1 MEINADFSQRVV
13 VHYDDMQWAASPIAG
28 IRRKM
33 YDRIGDEVARATTLV
48 EYAPGSQFPPHTHT
62 GGEEFIVLQ
71 GVFQDEHGDFPAGS
85 YVRNPP
91 QSSHMPGS
99 ESGCLIFVKLWQFD
113 LNDHEH
119 LRLNM
124 NSLTPEP
131 SSDHK
136 GVSIIPLYSDDR
148 EQVRFELWEPG
159 ANVSL
164 FAPLG
169 AELLVL
175 GGSFVE
181 GEDHFQYLSWLR
193 SPLGSSINAVAGY
206 DGARVWIKTGHL
218 DSITTP

>member
-1 MEINADFSQRVV
+1 MKINADFSQRVV
-13 VHYDDMQWAASPIAG
+13 VHYDATQWVASPISG
-28 IRRKM
+28 VRRKM

-71 GVFQDEHGDFPAGS
+71 GVFQDEHGDFPPGS

-91 QSSHMPGS
+91 QSSHRPGS

-113 LNDHEH
+113 LNDREH

-124 NSLTPEP
+124 NGLTPEP
-131 SSDHK
+131 SPDRK
-136 GVSIIPLYSDDR
+136 GVFIIPLYSDDW
-148 EQVRFELWEPG
+148 EHVRLEVWEPG

-164 FAPLG
+164 FTPLG

-175 GGSFVE
+175 DGSFVE
-181 GEDHFQYLSWLR
+181 GKDNFQYLSWLR
-193 SPLGSSINAVAGY
+193 TPLGSSINAIAGH

-218 DSITTP
+218 DSITIP